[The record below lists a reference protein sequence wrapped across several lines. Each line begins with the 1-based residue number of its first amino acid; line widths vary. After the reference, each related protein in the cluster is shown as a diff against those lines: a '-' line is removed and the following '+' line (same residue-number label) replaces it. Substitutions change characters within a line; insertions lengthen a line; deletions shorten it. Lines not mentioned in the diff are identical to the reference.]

1 MALQDINFNN
11 GDDQNMILEMNRG
24 NVGVLVDVLSEPN
37 TAQGVPVVEIP
48 QQVGGGGNTFIYFG

>member
-24 NVGVLVDVLSEPN
+24 DIGVLVDVLSEPN
-37 TAQGVPVVEIP
+37 TSQGVPVVEIP